1 MAGNM
6 ANAPNQLLSAGKGR
20 LIFFL
25 SIVSIVVALFASSF
39 GIPKAHAAS
48 YCTVTYTIQNQWSG
62 GFTGSVN
69 ITNASSSAWTSWSLA
84 FTFPDAGQKETQGW
98 NANWS
103 QATQNVTATNM
114 SYNGNI
120 APNATTNIGF
130 NGAWNTSNLVPSSF
144 AVNGNTCNDVGTTP
158 TPGTTPTVG
167 TTPTPPGTT
176 PTPVTTPPP
185 GSHVSNPYVGAVG
198 YINPDW
204 SSEVTSAATAKGGTL
219 GTQMALVAHNST
231 AVWMDR
237 IAAITAGR
245 GLAGQL
251 DAALAQQQSSGKQ
264 IVMEVVIY
272 DLPNRDC
279 AAIASNGELLIS
291 KGGLATYEAQ
301 FIDPIA
307 SIMSNPKYSSLRI
320 AAIIEPD
327 SLPNLVT
334 NTSVPA
340 CAEAQS
346 SGAYVQGVQYAL
358 NKLHAIPN
366 VYNYIDIAHSGWLGW
381 TSNQQPAINLIT
393 SVVKGT
399 TAGLASID
407 GFISDT
413 ANYTPVTEPFMPNTT
428 LQVGGQPL
436 DSATFYQYNPY
447 FSEAPYDVAMHNGFV
462 AAGFPG
468 TIGMLIDTSRDGW
481 GGANRPTAVSTSTD
495 VNTYVNQSRID
506 RRYHR
511 GNWCN
516 QDGAG
521 IGARPQANP
530 MPGIAA
536 FVWIKPPGESDG
548 TINPNLTTHIDSMCD
563 PNYTG
568 KYGVPT
574 GALPNSPL
582 PGQWFEAQFEQ
593 LVQNAYPSIS

>member
-1 MAGNM
+1 
-6 ANAPNQLLSAGKGR
+6 
-20 LIFFL
+20 
-25 SIVSIVVALFASSF
+25 V
-39 GIPKAHAAS
+39 
-48 YCTVTYTIQNQWSG
+48 
-62 GFTGSVN
+62 
-69 ITNASSSAWTSWSLA
+69 
-84 FTFPDAGQKETQGW
+84 
-98 NANWS
+98 
-103 QATQNVTATNM
+103 QA
-114 SYNGNI
+114 
-120 APNATTNIGF
+120 
-130 NGAWNTSNLVPSSF
+130 
-144 AVNGNTCNDVGTTP
+144 
-158 TPGTTPTVG
+158 
-167 TTPTPPGTT
+167 
-176 PTPVTTPPP
+176 
-185 GSHVSNPYVGAVG
+185 
-198 YINPDW
+198 
-204 SSEVTSAATAKGGTL
+204 AATAKGGTL
-219 GTQMALVAHNST
+219 GEQMSQVANNPT

-245 GLAGQL
+245 GLAGHL

-264 IVMEVVIY
+264 VVIEVVIY

-279 AAIASNGELLIS
+279 AAIASNGELLVS
-291 KGGLATYEAQ
+291 KNGLAIYKSQ

-307 SIMSNPKYSSLRI
+307 ATLGDPKYSSLRI
-320 AAIIEPD
+320 VMVIEPD

-334 NTSVPA
+334 NTSIPL

-366 VYNYIDIAHSGWLGW
+366 VYNYIDIAHSAWLGW
-381 TSNQQPAINLIT
+381 PSNLQPAVDLIT
-393 SVVKGT
+393 NAVKGT

-413 ANYTPVTEPFMPNTT
+413 ANYTPVSEPFMPDTSY
-428 LQVGGQPL
+428 QVGGQPIKA
-436 DSATFYQYNPY
+436 ATFYQYNPY
-447 FSEAPYDVAMHNGFV
+447 NAEAPYDLAMHDAFV
-462 AAGFPG
+462 ADGFPG

-481 GGANRPTAVSTSTD
+481 GGANRPTAASTSTD
-495 VNTYVNQSRID
+495 LNTYVNASRID

-516 QDGAG
+516 QNGAG

-530 MPGIAA
+530 IAGIAA

-548 TINPNLTTHIDSMCD
+548 TINPNSTTHIDSMCD

-582 PGQWFEAQFEQ
+582 PGQFFEAEFEQ
-593 LVQNAYPSIS
+593 LVQNAYPAFS

>member
-1 MAGNM
+1 M
-6 ANAPNQLLSAGKGR
+6 ANAPYLRLRTGKGR
-20 LIFFL
+20 FIFSLSILLIF
-25 SIVSIVVALFASSF
+25 VALFTTFLGS
-39 GIPKAHAAS
+39 PKAHAAS
-48 YCTVTYTIQNQWSG
+48 YCTVTYSVQSQWPS

-69 ITNASSSAWTSWSLA
+69 IINASSSAWTSWSLA
-84 FTFPDAGQKETQGW
+84 FAFPDANQKETQGW

-103 QATQNVTATNM
+103 QSGQNVTATSM
-114 SYNGNI
+114 SYNGNV
-120 APNATTNIGF
+120 APSATTNIGF
-130 NGAWNTSNLVPSSF
+130 NGSWTTSNPVPSSF
-144 AVNGNTCNDVGTTP
+144 TVNGNVCNDVGPTP

-167 TTPTPPGTT
+167 TTPTPPTT
-176 PTPVTTPPP
+176 PTPGITPTPAPP
-185 GSHVSNPYVGAVG
+185 GTHVANPYVGAVG
-198 YINPDW
+198 YVNPDW
-204 SSEVTSAATAKGGTL
+204 SAEVKSAATAKGGTL
-219 GTQMALVAHNST
+219 GEQMSQVANNST

-245 GLAGQL
+245 GLAGHL

-264 IVMEVVIY
+264 VVIEVVIY

-279 AAIASNGELLIS
+279 AAIASNGELLVS
-291 KGGLATYEAQ
+291 KNGLAIYESQ

-307 SIMSNPKYSSLRI
+307 NILSNPKYSSLRI
-320 AAIIEPD
+320 ATIIEPD

-334 NTSVPA
+334 NTSIPL

-366 VYNYIDIAHSGWLGW
+366 VYNYIDIAHSAWLGW
-381 TSNQQPAINLIT
+381 PSNLQPAVDLIT
-393 SVVKGT
+393 NVVKGT

-413 ANYTPVTEPFMPNTT
+413 ANYTPVTEPFMPDTN
-428 LQVGGQPL
+428 LQVGVQPIKA
-436 DSATFYQYNPY
+436 ATFYQYNP
-447 FSEAPYDVAMHNGFV
+447 FNSEASYDVAMHDAFV
-462 AAGFPG
+462 ADGFPG

-481 GGANRPTAVSTSTD
+481 GGANRPTAVSTSSD
-495 VNTYVNQSRID
+495 LNTYVNASRID

-521 IGARPQANP
+521 IGSRPQATP
-530 MPGIAA
+530 MAGIAA

-563 PNYTG
+563 PTYTG

-582 PGQWFEAQFEQ
+582 PGQFFEAEFEQ
-593 LVQNAYPSIS
+593 LVQNAYPAFS